1 MYSIVPKRIVKE
13 LHVVDVF
20 LHEAAHVASAQQW
33 DTVAMIFVFGWG
45 CIELKTLCN
54 ICLFIMS

>member
-13 LHVVDVF
+13 LHVVHLC

-45 CIELKTLCN
+45 CIELKTV
-54 ICLFIMS
+54 